1 MHAPQS
7 KPTARATCYSFSFNN
22 CIICSVP
29 LIYFRGL
36 SSQLVTSQHSPHVPS
51 SQAHVVINGI
61 KREFAD
67 NTGLHATDLVIN
79 SGEFISILGP
89 SGCGKSTLLRCI
101 AGLETPDAGS
111 ISFSGTEVFGPHTNV
126 PVNKR
131 NLSMVFQD
139 LALWPHMTV
148 EKNIEFPLTT
158 AGNKLSASQR
168 AERVRTCMDMVGIT
182 PKAQARPN
190 QLSGGQQ
197 QRVAIARALVSN
209 PQLLLMDEPLSA
221 LDAALRVQ
229 IRAELTALAHDL
241 ALTVIY
247 VTHDQSEALA
257 MSDRVVVMKDGVIEQ
272 FADPV
277 TLYDSPATSFVG
289 GFVGTMNRRAGLPDV
304 RPENLT
310 VLGAEEDIGSF
321 SHHVE
326 GTVRTAQYIGGRY
339 ELHCD
344 VEGSDEPW
352 VAYSRSR
359 VQRGTTVRL
368 AY

>member
-1 MHAPQS
+1 M
-7 KPTARATCYSFSFNN
+7 T
-22 CIICSVP
+22 
-29 LIYFRGL
+29 
-36 SSQLVTSQHSPHVPS
+36 SQLSPQQPA
-51 SQAHVVINGI
+51 SQAHVVVNGI

-79 SGEFISILGP
+79 SSEFISILGP

-101 AGLETPDAGS
+101 AGLETPDAGT
-111 ISFSGTEVFGPHTNV
+111 ITFSGKEVFGPHTNV

-158 AGNKLSASQR
+158 AGNKLSSAER
-168 AERVRTCMDMVGIT
+168 TERVRTCMDMVGIT

-197 QRVAIARALVSN
+197 QRVAIARALVSS

-241 ALTVIY
+241 GLTVIY
-247 VTHDQSEALA
+247 VTHDQSEALS

-277 TLYDSPATSFVG
+277 TLYDSPATAFVG

-310 VLGAEEDIGSF
+310 VLDAEEDIGSF
-321 SHHVE
+321 PHHVD
-326 GTVRTAQYIGGRY
+326 GIVRTAQYIGGRY

-344 VEGSDEPW
+344 VEGADEPW

-359 VQRGTTVRL
+359 VDRGSTVRL

>member
-1 MHAPQS
+1 M
-7 KPTARATCYSFSFNN
+7 
-22 CIICSVP
+22 
-29 LIYFRGL
+29 
-36 SSQLVTSQHSPHVPS
+36 TSHLSPHTPA
-51 SQAHVVINGI
+51 SQAHVVVNGI

-101 AGLETPDAGS
+101 AGLETPDTGT
-111 ISFSGTEVFGPHTNV
+111 ITFSGTEVFGPHTNV

-158 AGNKLSASQR
+158 AGNKVSAAER

-229 IRAELTALAHDL
+229 IRAELTALAQDL
-241 ALTVIY
+241 GLTVIY

-289 GFVGTMNRRAGLPDV
+289 GFVGTMNRRDGLPDV
-304 RPENLT
+304 RPENLS

-321 SHHVE
+321 PHHVD

-359 VQRGTTVRL
+359 IERGSTVRL

>member
-1 MHAPQS
+1 M
-7 KPTARATCYSFSFNN
+7 T
-22 CIICSVP
+22 
-29 LIYFRGL
+29 
-36 SSQLVTSQHSPHVPS
+36 SQLSPQQPA
-51 SQAHVVINGI
+51 SQAHVVVTGI

-101 AGLETPDAGS
+101 AGLETPDTGT
-111 ISFSGTEVFGPHTNV
+111 ITFSDKEVFGPHTNV

-158 AGNKLSASQR
+158 AGNKLSSVER
-168 AERVRTCMDMVGIT
+168 TERVRACMDMVGIT

-229 IRAELTALAHDL
+229 IRAELTALVHDL
-241 ALTVIY
+241 GLTVIY
-247 VTHDQSEALA
+247 VTHDQSEALS

-277 TLYDSPATSFVG
+277 TLYDSPATPFVG

-310 VLGAEEDIGSF
+310 VLDAEEDIGSF
-321 SHHVE
+321 PHHVD
-326 GTVRTAQYIGGRY
+326 GIVRTAQYIGGRY

-344 VEGSDEPW
+344 VEGADEPW

-359 VQRGTTVRL
+359 VDRGSTVRL